1 MPSNQGLHHWAKP
14 QPLLFSKGLRG
25 PRVDFTLVAH
35 WRQSSK
41 NLKALV
47 WLVGWLWAPHSTY
60 ALWSFTGKVMHLPLP
75 TTWKLGYITDLV
87 WLRAALYHKV
97 NSISLLS
104 AVPPLSL
111 PPWSSLF
118 FGTLPP
124 VLHAST
130 LRHHTRR
137 SVLASLSYFLTIFP
151 GPLCSNRTGLPS
163 IPWIFLAHH
172 CFHVFEVSLWL
183 E

>member
-1 MPSNQGLHHWAKP
+1 MCLYQVVELVCFFFFSFFFCSYGWTTSFCLFIFLVLRIQPSAQQVPSNQGLHHWAKP

-75 TTWKLGYITDLV
+75 NTWKLGYITDLV
-87 WLRAALYHKV
+87 WLRAALYLKV
-97 NSISLLS
+97 NSISL
-104 AVPPLSL
+104 
-111 PPWSSLF
+111 
-118 FGTLPP
+118 
-124 VLHAST
+124 
-130 LRHHTRR
+130 
-137 SVLASLSYFLTIFP
+137 
-151 GPLCSNRTGLPS
+151 
-163 IPWIFLAHH
+163 
-172 CFHVFEVSLWL
+172 
-183 E
+183 